1 MSPQCSGIDPGV
13 IISIIIKH
21 SKQSHN
27 KVSDNLLLR
36 GNPTN
41 HHTQS
46 NPHTRT
52 AYPTITMN
60 ASTFIS
66 AIVVALASFAAAA
79 PVPDTEAPNAPVSIQ
94 SHV

>member
-1 MSPQCSGIDPGV
+1 MSPQSSGIDFGI

-27 KVSDNLLLR
+27 NLSDSLLLR

-41 HHTQS
+41 HQS
-46 NPHTRT
+46 QSKPYYIPS
-52 AYPTITMN
+52 YPTITMN

-66 AIVVALASFAAAA
+66 AIVMALASFAAAA
-79 PVPDTEAPNAPVSIQ
+79 PIPDGETPNAPVSIQ
-94 SHV
+94 SRV